1 MASTLR
7 NALVAALVTAG
18 LTIPVL
24 GLQLVREGTRTHIE
38 THWNLVLIACAAVF
52 VIQLLRPALARIF
65 GGLSFRVP
73 GAEKLNF
80 VHRTPTGQRVLVAL
94 IILAAIVWPFFGSRN
109 QVDIATVVL
118 IYVMLALGLNIV
130 VGFAGLLDLGFV
142 GFYAVGAYTYALLYQ
157 WLGWGFWQA
166 LPVSGAMAALFGF
179 LLGFPV
185 LRLRGD
191 YLAIVTLGFGE
202 IIRLLLINLT
212 DWTGGPDGISGIP
225 KPTVF
230 GYEMSRKA
238 SEAGAQTFH
247 QLMGWKFSNQD
258 MVIYLYLMALVL
270 ALVTL
275 FVSNR
280 LVRLNPTRIKLSAF
294 TLGAMFAGFGG
305 AFFAARQGLVNPES
319 FTFIESALILAIVV
333 LGGMG
338 SQLGVILAAII
349 LTVLPEM
356 AREFADYRMLI
367 FGLVMV
373 LMMIWRPEGLL
384 PVKRPHVEL
393 TR

>member
-1 MASTLR
+1 MASTIR

-179 LLGFPV
+179 LRLPGHRHPGLWRDHPPAAHQPHGLDRRPRRH
-185 LRLRGD
+185 LRHSQAHR
-191 YLAIVTLGFGE
+191 
-202 IIRLLLINLT
+202 
-212 DWTGGPDGISGIP
+212 
-225 KPTVF
+225 
-230 GYEMSRKA
+230 
-238 SEAGAQTFH
+238 
-247 QLMGWKFSNQD
+247 
-258 MVIYLYLMALVL
+258 
-270 ALVTL
+270 
-275 FVSNR
+275 
-280 LVRLNPTRIKLSAF
+280 VRL
-294 TLGAMFAGFGG
+294 
-305 AFFAARQGLVNPES
+305 
-319 FTFIESALILAIVV
+319 
-333 LGGMG
+333 
-338 SQLGVILAAII
+338 
-349 LTVLPEM
+349 
-356 AREFADYRMLI
+356 
-367 FGLVMV
+367 
-373 LMMIWRPEGLL
+373 
-384 PVKRPHVEL
+384 
-393 TR
+393 